1 MKNMI
6 NPEIGFTSDVIKDP
20 KRFVGR
26 TALLENCISAINS
39 SLGVIAIYGK
49 RGVGKSSLLRQLQQM
64 ALGDYLLAKNSGLT
78 HLIPQRPRK
87 YLTVYYQCDSMISN
101 TTELLSRLCNDQN
114 DEDGL
119 LRLVPD
125 DGKEVIEFT
134 RSKEVH
140 AGADLKV
147 VNWGAKGLESTK
159 YAKVVPGDI
168 VQTFRNFLNS
178 IVNHQVKKRM
188 KRDGLLI
195 LLDEFDVIQDKSG
208 VGSLFKSLSSN
219 EIKFAVCG
227 IGRDISTL
235 VHDHGSIERLLEQG
249 SLFVRTMSPSET
261 EAIINKAQELFDNQV
276 TFAQKVK
283 NEIVRFSEGYPYFVQ
298 MLGKECVAEANR
310 IDEAIVTEDIFN
322 CVLENIRN
330 GRCFPNIESTYQRA
344 IGNSED
350 RQLLLHLLADQ
361 KEERTI
367 FNEDVGRVFLRK
379 VRKDAEDFDIKNLDQ
394 NLPRLIE
401 KRYGPILE
409 KIEER
414 PGVYEFTNPIFRLYV
429 RLRNF

>member
-1 MKNMI
+1 MI
-6 NPEIGFTSDVIKDP
+6 NPEIGFTSDVIKDS

-26 TALLENCISAINS
+26 TSLLESCISAINS
-39 SLGVIAIYGK
+39 SLGVLAIYGK
-49 RGVGKSSLLRQLQQM
+49 RGVGKSSLLRQIQQM
-64 ALGDYLLAKNSGLT
+64 ALGDYLLAKNSGLN
-78 HLIPQRPRK
+78 HRIPKRPLR

-101 TTELLSRLCNDQN
+101 ITELLSRLCNDQN
-114 DEDGL
+114 NEDGL

-125 DGKEVIEFT
+125 DGKEIIEFT
-134 RSKEVH
+134 RSNEMH

-178 IVNHQVKKRM
+178 IVNHQVKRRM

-195 LLDEFDVIQDKSG
+195 LLDEFDVIQDKTG
-208 VGSLFKSLSSN
+208 IGSLFKSLSSK
-219 EIKFAVCG
+219 EIKFGICG
-227 IGRDISTL
+227 IGRDISAL
-235 VHDHGSIERLLEQG
+235 VQDHGSIERLLEQG
-249 SLFVRTMSPSET
+249 SLFVRTMSPAESEG
-261 EAIINKAQELFDNQV
+261 IINKAEELFKNQISFSQ
-276 TFAQKVK
+276 TVK
-283 NEIVRFSEGYPYFVQ
+283 DSIVRFSEGYPYFVQ
-298 MLGKECVAEANR
+298 MLGKECVVEANR
-310 IDEAIVTEDIFN
+310 KDQNVIDESIFAE
-322 CVLENIRN
+322 VLDNIRN

-361 KEERTI
+361 DEEQTL

-379 VRKDAEDFDIKNLDQ
+379 VRRDAEDFDIKNLDQ
-394 NLPRLIE
+394 NLPRLLE

-409 KIEER
+409 KIDEK
-414 PGVYEFTNPIFRLYV
+414 PGIYEFSNPIFRLYI

>member
-1 MKNMI
+1 MI
-6 NPEIGFTSDVIKDP
+6 AN
-20 KRFVGR
+20 
-26 TALLENCISAINS
+26 A
-39 SLGVIAIYGK
+39 
-49 RGVGKSSLLRQLQQM
+49 
-64 ALGDYLLAKNSGLT
+64 
-78 HLIPQRPRK
+78 
-87 YLTVYYQCDSMISN
+87 
-101 TTELLSRLCNDQN
+101 TELLSRLCNDQN

-147 VNWGAKGLESTK
+147 INWGAKGLESTK
-159 YAKVVPGDI
+159 YAKVVPDDI
-168 VQTFRNFLNS
+168 VQTFRNILHS

-227 IGRDISTL
+227 IGRDISAL

-249 SLFVRTMSPSET
+249 SLFVRTMSPSES
-261 EAIINKAQELFDNQV
+261 EAIINKAEELFDNQI

-283 NEIVRFSEGYPYFVQ
+283 SEIVKFSEGYPYFVQ
-298 MLGKECVAEANR
+298 MLGKECVAETNR
-310 IDEAIVTEDIFN
+310 KDEAVVTEDIFN
-322 CVLENIRN
+322 FVLDNIRN

-344 IGNSED
+344 IGNSWD
-350 RQLLLHLLADQ
+350 RQMLLHLLADQ
-361 KEERTI
+361 EEEKTI

-379 VRKDAEDFDIKNLDQ
+379 VRKDAEDFDINNLDQ
-394 NLPRLIE
+394 NLPRLLE

-414 PGVYEFTNPIFRLYV
+414 PGVYEFANPIFRLYV

>member
-1 MKNMI
+1 MI
-6 NPEIGFTSDVIKDP
+6 NPEIGFTSNVIKDP

-64 ALGDYLLAKNSGLT
+64 ALGDYLLAKNSGLS
-78 HLIPQRPRK
+78 HLIPKRPRK
-87 YLTVYYQCDSMISN
+87 YLTIYYQCDSIIAN
-101 TTELLSRLCNDQN
+101 ATELLSRLCNDQN

>member
-1 MKNMI
+1 MI
-6 NPEIGFTSDVIKDP
+6 NPEIGFTSDVIKDS

-26 TALLENCISAINS
+26 TTLLESCISAINS

-49 RGVGKSSLLRQLQQM
+49 RGVGKSSLLRQLQQI
-64 ALGDYLLAKNSGLT
+64 ALGDYLLAKNSGLN
-78 HLIPQRPRK
+78 HLIPERPRK

-101 TTELLSRLCNDQN
+101 VTELLTRLCNDQN

-125 DGKEVIEFT
+125 DGKEIIEFT

-178 IVNHQVKKRM
+178 IINHQVKRRM

-195 LLDEFDVIQDKSG
+195 LLDEFDVIKDKTG

-227 IGRDISTL
+227 IGRDISAL
-235 VHDHGSIERLLEQG
+235 VQDHGSIERLLEQG
-249 SLFVRTMSPSET
+249 SLFVRTMSPAESEGVV
-261 EAIINKAQELFDNQV
+261 NKAEELFNNQISF
-276 TFAQKVK
+276 TQKVK
-283 NEIVRFSEGYPYFVQ
+283 DEIVRFSEGYPYFVQ
-298 MLGKECVAEANR
+298 MLGKECVSEANR
-310 IDEAIVTEDIFN
+310 TDQNVIDENIFKR
-322 CVLENIRN
+322 VLDNIRN

-344 IGNSED
+344 IGKSKD

-361 KEERTI
+361 DEEKTL
-367 FNEDVGRVFLRK
+367 FNEDVGRVFLRR
-379 VRKDAEDFDIKNLDQ
+379 VRRDAEAFDIKNLDQ
-394 NLPRLIE
+394 NLPRLLE

-409 KIEER
+409 KIDEK
-414 PGVYEFTNPIFRLYV
+414 PGIYEFANPIFRLYV
-429 RLRNF
+429 RLRNFG

>member
-1 MKNMI
+1 MI

-26 TALLENCISAINS
+26 TALLKNCISAINS

-188 KRDGLLI
+188 KRDGLLV

-310 IDEAIVTEDIFN
+310 IDEATVTEDIFN

-361 KEERTI
+361 EEERTI

>member
-1 MKNMI
+1 MI
-6 NPEIGFTSDVIKDP
+6 NPEIGFTSNVIKDP

-64 ALGDYLLAKNSGLT
+64 ALGDYLLAKNSGLS
-78 HLIPQRPRK
+78 HLIPKRPKK
-87 YLTVYYQCDSMISN
+87 YLTVYYQCDSIIAN
-101 TTELLSRLCNDQN
+101 ATELLSRLCNDQN

-159 YAKVVPGDI
+159 YAKVVSGDI

-195 LLDEFDVIQDKSG
+195 LLDEFDVIQNKSG

-227 IGRDISTL
+227 IGRDISEL

-249 SLFVRTMSPSET
+249 SLFVRTMLPSES
-261 EAIINKAQELFDNQV
+261 EAIINKAVELFDNQI
-276 TFAQKVK
+276 TFVQQVK
-283 NEIVRFSEGYPYFVQ
+283 EEIVKISEGYPYFVQ
-298 MLGKECVAEANR
+298 MIGKECVVEANR
-310 IDEAIVTEDIFN
+310 KEEAVVTKDIFN
-322 CVLENIRN
+322 CVLDNIRN

-344 IGNSED
+344 IGNSGD

-361 KEERTI
+361 VEEGTI
-367 FNEDVGRVFLRK
+367 FNEDVGRVFLKK
-379 VRKDAEDFDIKNLDQ
+379 VRKDAEGFDIKNLDQ
-394 NLPRLIE
+394 NLPRLLE

>member
-1 MKNMI
+1 MI

>member
-1 MKNMI
+1 MI

-26 TALLENCISAINS
+26 TALLKNCISAINS

-330 GRCFPNIESTYQRA
+330 GCCFPNIESTYQRA

-361 KEERTI
+361 EEERTI

>member
-1 MKNMI
+1 MI

-87 YLTVYYQCDSMISN
+87 YLTVYYQCDSMIAN
-101 TTELLSRLCNDQN
+101 ATELLSRLCNDQN

-147 VNWGAKGLESTK
+147 INWGAKGLESTK
-159 YAKVVPGDI
+159 YAKVVPDDI
-168 VQTFRNFLNS
+168 VQTFRNILHS

>member
-1 MKNMI
+1 MI

-26 TALLENCISAINS
+26 TTLLESCISAINS
-39 SLGVIAIYGK
+39 SLGVISIYGK

-64 ALGDYLLAKNSGLT
+64 ALGDYLLAKNSGLN
-78 HLIPQRPRK
+78 HLIPERPRK

-101 TTELLSRLCNDQN
+101 VTELLARLCNDQN

-125 DGKEVIEFT
+125 DGKEIIEFT

-195 LLDEFDVIQDKSG
+195 LLDEFDVIRDKTG
-208 VGSLFKSLSSN
+208 VGSLFKSLSSS
-219 EIKFAVCG
+219 EIKFGVCG
-227 IGRDISTL
+227 IGRDISAL
-235 VHDHGSIERLLEQG
+235 VKDHGSIERLLEQG
-249 SLFVRTMSPSET
+249 SLFVRTMSPAESEG
-261 EAIINKAQELFDNQV
+261 IINKAEELFGNQV
-276 TFAQKVK
+276 SFTQKVK
-283 NEIVRFSEGYPYFVQ
+283 DAIVRFSEGYPYFVQ
-298 MLGKECVAEANR
+298 MLGKECVSEANR
-310 IDEAIVTEDIFN
+310 NDQKVIDENIFN
-322 CVLENIRN
+322 EVLDNIRN
-330 GRCFPNIESTYQRA
+330 GRCFPNIESAYQRA

-361 KEERTI
+361 DEERTL

-379 VRKDAEDFDIKNLDQ
+379 VRRDAEAFDIKNLDQ
-394 NLPRLIE
+394 NLPRLLE

-409 KIEER
+409 KIEEK
-414 PGVYEFTNPIFRLYV
+414 PGIYEFVNPIFRLYV
-429 RLRNF
+429 RLRNFG